1 MPDTLVYKDEHGS
14 CVIFLLDTSN
24 RKTSFAGNR
33 KGEEK
38 KDEEKEVEKKEKEDE
53 DEEEK
58 RI

>member
-24 RKTSFAGNR
+24 RKTSLAGNR

-53 DEEEK
+53 DEK